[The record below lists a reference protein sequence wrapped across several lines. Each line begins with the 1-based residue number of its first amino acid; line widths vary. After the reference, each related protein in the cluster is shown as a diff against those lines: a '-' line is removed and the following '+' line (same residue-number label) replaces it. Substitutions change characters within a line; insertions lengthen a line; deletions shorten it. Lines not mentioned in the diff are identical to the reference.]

1 MGHTFSQ
8 SKGVRRLM
16 LRKRKT
22 LWWLL
27 VVGVTLGAEGEGAA
41 EEWRLWRNSGSSISQ
56 KYLLPSKRRDL
67 SDLKTKV
74 TFGLG
79 SIQQNFYAL
88 DKSKTA

>member
-1 MGHTFSQ
+1 
-8 SKGVRRLM
+8 M

-56 KYLLPSKRRDL
+56 KYHLPSKRRDL
-67 SDLKTKV
+67 SDHEPYCVCHRWRRLMTMCRS
-74 TFGLG
+74 FL
-79 SIQQNFYAL
+79 IW
-88 DKSKTA
+88 TAW